1 MLRVMKKRMKN
12 EQEIPK
18 EYCPYCGKNLIRVL
32 TEQEQK
38 KYKLR
43 YVSEKIGISNW
54 DSVFAWKCPYC
65 SKTWRRSVD

>member
-1 MLRVMKKRMKN
+1 MKKKMKN
-12 EQEIPK
+12 EQGISE
-18 EYCPYCGKNLIRVL
+18 EYCPFCGMNLIRVL

-43 YVSEKIGISNW
+43 YVNEKVGVSNW

-65 SKTWRRSVD
+65 SKIWRREF